1 MEEQINYYTELELDR
16 NLSSEELGKQLKAII
31 RKWRNR
37 TTAPDQE
44 VRHRAEK
51 VMEMAE
57 EAIGILTDPTKK
69 ATYDSELTEQ
79 KRKKIE
85 IKEQNEPELTPRVDA
100 QAEYNRI
107 LENANHFIKIG
118 DSNETMNLARQ
129 LIDMNPDDWRGWE
142 ITGRVYH
149 DNDRQLAKNYYQ
161 KAIELEKN
169 IPAYV
174 YYNLGVVQNVLGKQ
188 FEAFVS
194 FQRSLDITP
203 SYDLPLKKCNELLEY
218 VDIDSVIPFFEKLNE
233 KRNDPLS
240 YETLAKAY
248 SMKADTL
255 VQEINGDPTFISKEQ
270 IHKYIELM
278 EKAKSY
284 SEKPEINQKIAKAKY
299 ALGKEFDKSKI
310 PVLIFPLLVALGP
323 LSYGEWSMST
333 TLSFLLSVIAL
344 AVIVYSSIRTRFE
357 INRWKMEGKGD
368 LYDKAVDKTYIK
380 GSLKWTIGIWFL
392 LNTFLSPITTLLY
405 LVLTVYLIF
414 TKILPQLMPEKAL
427 ESVNNGT
434 KGNQ

>member
-1 MEEQINYYTELELDR
+1 M
-16 NLSSEELGKQLKAII
+16 
-31 RKWRNR
+31 
-37 TTAPDQE
+37 
-44 VRHRAEK
+44 
-51 VMEMAE
+51 
-57 EAIGILTDPTKK
+57 
-69 ATYDSELTEQ
+69 
-79 KRKKIE
+79 
-85 IKEQNEPELTPRVDA
+85 
-100 QAEYNRI
+100 
-107 LENANHFIKIG
+107 
-118 DSNETMNLARQ
+118 
-129 LIDMNPDDWRGWE
+129 
-142 ITGRVYH
+142 
-149 DNDRQLAKNYYQ
+149 
-161 KAIELEKN
+161 
-169 IPAYV
+169 
-174 YYNLGVVQNVLGKQ
+174 
-188 FEAFVS
+188 
-194 FQRSLDITP
+194 
-203 SYDLPLKKCNELLEY
+203 
-218 VDIDSVIPFFEKLNE
+218 IPFFEKLNE

-284 SEKPEINQKIAKAKY
+284 SKKPEINQKIAKAKY

-323 LSYGEWSMST
+323 LSYGEWSMSI

>member
-270 IHKYIELM
+270 IHEYIELM

-323 LSYGEWSMST
+323 LSYGEWSMSI